1 MEVRQLEVFVAVAT
15 MLHLERAAEKLHMEQ
30 PALSGLIRQLER
42 DGTRLSFRI
51 TRRIELT
58 NAGSELLAHSD

>member
-1 MEVRQLEVFVAVAT
+1 MEMRQLEAFVAVAT
-15 MLHLERAAEKLHMEQ
+15 GLHLGRAAEKLHTGQ
-30 PALSGLIRQLER
+30 PALSGLIRQPGG
-42 DGTRLSFRI
+42 DGTRLLFRI